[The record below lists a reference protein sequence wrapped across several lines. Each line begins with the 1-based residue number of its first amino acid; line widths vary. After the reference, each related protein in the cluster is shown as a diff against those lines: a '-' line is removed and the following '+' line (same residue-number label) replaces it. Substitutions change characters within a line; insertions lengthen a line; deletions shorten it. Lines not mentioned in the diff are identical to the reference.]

1 MKKLMIRRQTILLI
15 ALLIVGCVTEPEES
29 NIIEREFLV
38 IKSFDTSSPS
48 SFTTNPENDS
58 ITTPEDNNSEGS
70 CELFDCAGECGGN
83 AVEQTYYYDNDG
95 DGLGS
100 DYNRDYC
107 SANVPDNWVINSDD
121 DDDAV
126 AFCWIL
132 YTINILEEDLE
143 ETNGNISFTYNQED
157 YSIDVSSCI
166 EIESEKVTRLIQDT
180 ELKVVYAFL
189 ENGMG
194 SPFNYSSPNEL
205 LPIQILP

>member
-48 SFTTNPENDS
+48 SSTTN
-58 ITTPEDNNSEGS
+58 PEDNNSEGS

>member
-48 SFTTNPENDS
+48 SFTTNPEDDS
-58 ITTPEDNNSEGS
+58 STTPEDNNSEGS
-70 CELFDCAGECGGN
+70 CELFDCAGVCGGD
-83 AVEQTYYYDNDG
+83 AVIQTYYHDYDS
-95 DGLGS
+95 DGLGG
-100 DYNRDYC
+100 DYNMNYC

-166 EIESEKVTRLIQDT
+166 EIEGDNVTRLVQDT
-180 ELKVVYAFL
+180 ELKVVYAFREDGL
-189 ENGMG
+189 GY
-194 SPFNYSSPNEL
+194 PFNYSSPNEL
-205 LPIQILP
+205 LYVK